1 MRFCKPSNFSTSSN
15 ANSDGDRRASTT
27 EKIASPSPLVVALD
41 GGETCDADDDKE
53 ARSADDDKNDDC
65 CSADRLV
72 AFGNEEVPQSTDDD
86 DDGIRRPNLSPERQ
100 PIMWA
105 TARSSTRHKADR
117 RGLSL
122 NVLDVFILERAK
134 DQSSNKIRRCA
145 GER

>member
-1 MRFCKPSNFSTSSN
+1 MRFCKLSYFSTSSN

-27 EKIASPSPLVVALD
+27 EKIASPSPLVVALG

-86 DDGIRRPNLSPERQ
+86 DDGIRRPNVSPERL
-100 PIMWA
+100 PIVWA
-105 TARSSTRHKADR
+105 TARNRTRHKADR

-122 NVLDVFILERAK
+122 NVLNVFIANFGKSERTIK
-134 DQSSNKIRRCA
+134 Q
-145 GER
+145 